1 MIIKKG
7 GRCVLPFFVFCKTV
21 KEAFALE
28 KRVTHNKNLL
38 EELDSIVLSLLAI
51 VLVFSFGVRI
61 CRVDGSSMNPGLL
74 DGERVLISSLPYR
87 PAYGDVVVV
96 DSDIEYGKPLVKRV
110 IGLPGDT
117 IDIDFGSGV
126 VYRNGQALDEP
137 YTAEP
142 TYLKEEKDFPLT
154 VPAGSLFVMGDNR
167 NHSLD
172 SRSTEIGFIDERDIL
187 GKALFRIM
195 PFNKAGAI
203 K

>member
-96 DSDIEYGKPLVKRV
+96 DSYIEYGKPLVKRV